1 MCLRKK
7 DKKVMEIAK
16 NSQKPLQAL
25 KKSIYLIVLHKKDC
39 LKEGPERIKCHRKC
53 ALDGPKSRKMPE
65 ILFR

>member
-25 KKSIYLIVLHKKDC
+25 KKKVST
-39 LKEGPERIKCHRKC
+39 
-53 ALDGPKSRKMPE
+53 
-65 ILFR
+65 